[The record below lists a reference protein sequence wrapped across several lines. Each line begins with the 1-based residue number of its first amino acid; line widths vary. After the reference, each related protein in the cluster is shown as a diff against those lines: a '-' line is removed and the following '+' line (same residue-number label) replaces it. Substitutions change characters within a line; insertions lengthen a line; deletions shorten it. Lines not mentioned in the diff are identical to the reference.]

1 MCEAI
6 NSGGC
11 SSQQRAVGLQNG
23 GEQVG
28 LVILTSVGLT
38 HCLDRITQLD
48 RLLHKV
54 RTRCTSWD
62 GSNCRT
68 SHTSKAAAP
77 AAAPAAATMPH
88 YSIYTCL

>member
-1 MCEAI
+1 MSEAI

-11 SSQQRAVGLQNG
+11 SSQQRRPVELQNG
-23 GEQVG
+23 GEKVG

-77 AAAPAAATMPH
+77 AAATEMPH